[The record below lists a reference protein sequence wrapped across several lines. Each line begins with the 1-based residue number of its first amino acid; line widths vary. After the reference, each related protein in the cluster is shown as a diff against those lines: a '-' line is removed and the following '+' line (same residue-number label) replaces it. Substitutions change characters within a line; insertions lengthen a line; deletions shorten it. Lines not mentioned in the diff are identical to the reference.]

1 MFLMTSGDVGK
12 RRIEKQEE
20 NEEKGM
26 HVKNE
31 RKIREKCKKIH
42 TFSPTLLYLVCDTTL
57 GHTGVL
63 LQCHLAAEGQVQTV
77 KDVISS
83 KWTEQHFEGS
93 PNAGSKLRHSKE
105 GFKLCGVL

>member
-1 MFLMTSGDVGK
+1 
-12 RRIEKQEE
+12 
-20 NEEKGM
+20 M